1 MRRCRSLLIA
11 VLVAVVGAAVEGHAQ
26 EQAEPKTPAEKE
38 IAVDSDARS
47 DAAIAERIRS
57 IIREIP
63 ALGAVRAE
71 VAAGV
76 VTLTGEVAAAESVA
90 EAEKL
95 VDRVAGVVAVRNEIK
110 LDKSVERRLAPAWQR
125 LEKRVADAYDMAP
138 VAAAALLLF
147 ALIVVLGLWIASLRW
162 PWQRIAPN
170 AFVAE
175 LIRQLLRVAFIAAG
189 IVIAL
194 DILGATALLGT
205 ILGAAGILGLA
216 VGFALRDTIENY
228 VASIMLSIRQP
239 FQPNDLVRIGD
250 HEGHVI
256 RLTSR
261 ATILMSLD
269 GNHVR
274 IPNADVFKG
283 VVVNYTRS
291 PERRFEFTLGVA
303 ADCNL
308 KQAVDVGVAALEHLP
323 FVLRRPGPAG
333 TVQDVGDSNVLLW
346 FSGWIDQQQTDFLKA
361 RGEGVRLVKRALED
375 AGFALPEPIYT
386 IRMGAAASAAIGS
399 AGLPTPAGEAA
410 RPAAATSESA
420 DVGDAS
426 PETAVVEKVDAER
439 SSLGEQDLLR
449 PEAPRE

>member
-1 MRRCRSLLIA
+1 MRRFRPLLIA
-11 VLVAVVGAAVEGHAQ
+11 VLAAFIAMAAEAQ
-26 EQAEPKTPAEKE
+26 TPDKAEQPPPAEKQIE
-38 IAVDSDARS
+38 VESDARS

-57 IIREIP
+57 IIRQLP
-63 ALGAVRAE
+63 ALNTVE
-71 VAAGV
+71 VDVAAGI
-76 VTLTGEVAAAESVA
+76 VTLRGKVADAESVE

-95 VDRVAGVVAVRNEIK
+95 ADRVAGVVAVRNEIK
-110 LDKSVERRLAPAWQR
+110 LDESVERRLAPAWQR
-125 LEKRVADAYDMAP
+125 LEKRLADAYDMAP
-138 VAAAALLLF
+138 VAAAALVLF
-147 ALIVVLGLWIASLRW
+147 ALIVVLGLWIAGRRW
-162 PWQRIAPN
+162 PWQRLAPN
-170 AFVAE
+170 AFVAD
-175 LIRQLLRVAFIAAG
+175 LIRQLLRLAFIAAG
-189 IVIAL
+189 LVIAL

-274 IPNADVFKG
+274 IPNAEVFKG
-283 VVVNYTRS
+283 IVVNFTRN
-291 PERRFEFTLGVA
+291 PERRFEFTLGVD
-303 ADCNL
+303 ADCDL
-308 KQAVDVGVAALEHLP
+308 KQAVAVGVAALERLP
-323 FVLRRPGPAG
+323 FVLRQPGPAG

-346 FSGWIDQQQTDFLKA
+346 FTGWIDQQETDFLKA
-361 RGEGVRLVKRALED
+361 RGEGIRLAKGALED

-386 IRMGAAASAAIGS
+386 VRMS
-399 AGLPTPAGEAA
+399 T
-410 RPAAATSESA
+410 AAATAAAGAADSSAPAREASRPPRSSDRA
-420 DVGDAS
+420 DVGSAAR
-426 PETAVVEKVDAER
+426 ETAVVAKVAEER
-439 SSLGEQDLLR
+439 SALREQDLLH